1 MVQVIGYGVESVN
14 DQHIHLQ
21 TNQIMKQNWNK
32 NYNIIKIPNGN
43 VKEIIQKTPNLKSKP
58 KKNGITKQL

>member
-1 MVQVIGYGVESVN
+1 
-14 DQHIHLQ
+14 
-21 TNQIMKQNWNK
+21 MKQNWNK